1 MANREWTRIMP
12 GFDVR
17 GKACGHSISIGQS
30 GSELNTLFLSVILFG
45 VKEGS
50 QPEIHFRKEVYTIVG
65 AALEVLRELG
75 HGIHEKP
82 YEMALAVEFQ
92 LRNLPYEQQ
101 APFDIFYKKVKVG
114 RFTPDLVVLGSIIV
128 DTKVIDRITNHERG
142 QMLNYLRITSL
153 PVGVILNFRYA
164 KLEWERL
171 VRTERCNPDNPRN
184 A

>member
-1 MANREWTRIMP
+1 VNE
-12 GFDVR
+12 GR
-17 GKACGHSISIGQS
+17 G
-30 GSELNTLFLSVILFG
+30 
-45 VKEGS
+45 
-50 QPEIHFRKEVYTIVG
+50 PEVLFRKEVYSIVG

-82 YEMALAVEFQ
+82 YERALAVEFQ

-101 APFDIFYKKVKVG
+101 APFDIIYKKVKVG
-114 RFTPDLVVLGSIIV
+114 RFTPDLVVLAKIIV
-128 DTKVIDRITNHERG
+128 DTKVIDRITDHERG

-171 VRTERCNPDNPRN
+171 VRTERCNPENARN
-184 A
+184 GEDK

>member
-1 MANREWTRIMP
+1 MNQGPARE
-12 GFDVR
+12 
-17 GKACGHSISIGQS
+17 
-30 GSELNTLFLSVILFG
+30 ILFK
-45 VKEGS
+45 KE
-50 QPEIHFRKEVYTIVG
+50 IYAIVG

-82 YEMALAVEFQ
+82 YERALAVEFR

-101 APFDIFYKKVKVG
+101 TPFDIFYKKVTVG
-114 RFTPDLVVLGSIIV
+114 RFTPDLVVLGKIIV
-128 DTKVIDRITNHERG
+128 DTKVIAKITDHERG
-142 QMLNYLRITSL
+142 QMLNYLKITRL

-171 VRTERCNPDNPRN
+171 VSTDQCNSDNLES

>member
-1 MANREWTRIMP
+1 VNAKK
-12 GFDVR
+12 G
-17 GKACGHSISIGQS
+17 
-30 GSELNTLFLSVILFG
+30 
-45 VKEGS
+45 
-50 QPEIHFRKEVYTIVG
+50 PEILFRKEVYTIVG

-82 YEMALAVEFQ
+82 YERALAVEFQ

-114 RFTPDLVVLGSIIV
+114 RFTPDLVVLGKIIV
-128 DTKVIDRITNHERG
+128 DTKVIDRITAHERG
-142 QMLNYLRITSL
+142 QMLNYLRITCL

-171 VRTERCNPDNPRN
+171 VRTEQPSLEDPRH